1 MANILLSDAEK
12 TFILHGVEDD
22 LRCDGRTRSDYRP
35 IEIETGLVTHANGSC
50 RLRLAK
56 TDILVAVKTE
66 IDVPHTESPDEGK
79 ISFFVDC
86 SANAAPEFEGRGGEE
101 LAMEFSNTLQSAYRS
116 RQAFDLKTLSILV
129 GQRCWKLFVDVLIL
143 ECGGNLYDAVSLAV
157 KGALFNTRLPKVT
170 AALMDGGTV
179 DLTLSDDPFDFVKL
193 NVSTVPI
200 LITICRIGEHCIV
213 DPSAEEEVCS
223 SASLVV
229 GVSRRTDESVFSNIR
244 TSGAGS
250 FHIETLTKCLHLGK
264 TAGFSLDTELMRLL
278 NEEEKLTDTK
288 LGKREIFGFLK

>member
-50 RLRLAK
+50 RLRLAN
-56 TDILVAVKTE
+56 TDVLVAVKSE
-66 IDVPHTESPDEGK
+66 IDIPHMDKPDEGK
-79 ISFFVDC
+79 ITFFVDC

-101 LAMEFSNTLQSAYRS
+101 LAMEFSSTLQGAYRS
-116 RQAFDLKTLSILV
+116 RQAFNLKNLSILA
-129 GQRCWKLFVDVLIL
+129 GHRCWKLYVDVLIL

-170 AALMDGGTV
+170 AAVMDGGSV
-179 DLTLSDDPFDFVKL
+179 DLTLSEDPYDFVKL
-193 NVSTVPI
+193 DVDTVPI
-200 LITICRIGEHCIV
+200 LITICKIGEHCIV

-229 GVSRRTDESVFSNIR
+229 GVARRSETTYFSNIR

-250 FHIETLTKCLHLGK
+250 FHIETLSKCMDLGK
-264 TAGFSLDTELMRLL
+264 AAGFCLDAELLRLL
-278 NEEEKLTDTK
+278 NEEEKQVNTK
-288 LGKREIFGFLK
+288 LGRREIFGFLK